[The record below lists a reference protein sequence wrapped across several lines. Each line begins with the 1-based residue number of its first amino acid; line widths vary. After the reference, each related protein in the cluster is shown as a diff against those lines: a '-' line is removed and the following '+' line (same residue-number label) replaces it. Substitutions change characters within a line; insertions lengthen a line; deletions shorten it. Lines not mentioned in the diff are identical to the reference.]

1 MTTIDIHTHMFGQG
15 WLDMVRKHGAPA
27 YAIADKEDGRDYLV
41 EYGSPACALEVE
53 AFDYDARIAMMD
65 RFGID
70 VSVVSLTSP
79 NVHFGDEAVS
89 VATARIA
96 NDEMAAGQAAHPE
109 RIRWFA
115 SLPWE
120 YPDAALAELERC
132 VALGA
137 VGVMCVAHIGARH
150 LIDPH
155 FAPVWQALDARRMPV
170 LVHPTA
176 PLGAQAVNFG
186 HERILMPAAGFMYDT
201 TIALARMA
209 LDGFFERFPNVPIIA
224 SHGGGYIPFVNG
236 RVDMFFG
243 VETLQKF
250 DIPKLPSD
258 YFSQLYYDAIVYDT
272 AALRLVIDI
281 AGPEKVLFGT
291 DLPMPAD
298 VPKLFDLVDARPPG
312 EAAAIRGGNAARLF
326 GL

>member
-1 MTTIDIHTHMFGQG
+1 
-15 WLDMVRKHGAPA
+15 
-27 YAIADKEDGRDYLV
+27 
-41 EYGSPACALEVE
+41 
-53 AFDYDARIAMMD
+53 
-65 RFGID
+65 
-70 VSVVSLTSP
+70 
-79 NVHFGDEAVS
+79 
-89 VATARIA
+89 
-96 NDEMAAGQAAHPE
+96 MAAGQTAYPD

-132 VALGA
+132 IALGA
-137 VGVMCVAHIGARH
+137 VGVMCVAHIGQRH
-150 LIDPH
+150 LIDPL
-155 FAPVWQALDARRMPV
+155 FTPVWEALHKLSFPV

-176 PLGAQAVNFG
+176 PLGAKDVNYG

-209 LDGFFERFPNVPIIA
+209 IDGFFERYSDIKIIA

-243 VETLQKF
+243 VETLAKF

-258 YFSQLYYDAIVYDT
+258 YFSQIYYDAIVYDP
-272 AALRLVIDI
+272 AALQLVIDI
-281 AGPEKVLFGT
+281 AGPEKVMFGT

-298 VPKLFDLVDARPPG
+298 VPKLYDLVDGRPPG
-312 EAAAIRGGNAARLF
+312 EIAAIRGDNAVRVF

>member
-1 MTTIDIHTHMFGQG
+1 MPTIDIHTHMFGDG
-15 WLDMVRKHGAPA
+15 WLDMIKKHGAPA
-27 YAIADKEDGRDYLV
+27 YGIADREDRRNYLI
-41 EYGSPACALEVE
+41 EYGTPACALEVE
-53 AFDYDARIAMMD
+53 AFDYDRRVEMMD
-65 RFGID
+65 KFGID
-70 VSVVSLTSP
+70 ISIVSLTSP

-96 NDEMAAGQAAHPE
+96 NDEMAAGQTAHPD

-132 VALGA
+132 IELGA
-137 VGVMCVAHIGARH
+137 VGVMCVAHIGQRH
-150 LIDPH
+150 LIDPL
-155 FAPVWQALDARRMPV
+155 FAPVWEALDRHAFPV

-176 PLGAQAVNFG
+176 PLGAKDVDFG
-186 HERILMPAAGFMYDT
+186 HERILMPGAGFMYDT

-209 LDGFFERFPNVPIIA
+209 VDGFFERYPDIKLIA
-224 SHGGGYIPFVNG
+224 SHGGGYLPFVNG
-236 RVDMFFG
+236 RIDMFFG
-243 VETLQKF
+243 VETLAKF
-250 DIPKLPSD
+250 DIPRLPSD

-272 AALRLVIDI
+272 AALQLVIDM
-281 AGPEKVLFGT
+281 AGPEKVMFGT

-298 VPKLFDLVDARPPG
+298 VPKLYDLVDGRPA
-312 EAAAIRGGNAARLF
+312 EEIAAIRGDNAVRVF